1 MECVM
6 FLRASVLGLVLAV
19 CAIAGLHWPLRN
31 EVLNRLALFLA
42 FTACVYPGAL
52 LAQRAAPWA
61 TLAEIAIGLGVLAC
75 AWLGVTH
82 DPLWIVVGYLVHG
95 IWDWGHHAK
104 RIPTRIKSWFP
115 PACAA
120 FDIAVAG
127 YSAWIIL

>member
-1 MECVM
+1 M

-31 EVLNRLALFLA
+31 EVLNGLALFLA

-52 LAQRAAPWA
+52 LAQRTAPWT
-61 TLAEIAIGLGVLAC
+61 TLAEIAVGLGVLAC